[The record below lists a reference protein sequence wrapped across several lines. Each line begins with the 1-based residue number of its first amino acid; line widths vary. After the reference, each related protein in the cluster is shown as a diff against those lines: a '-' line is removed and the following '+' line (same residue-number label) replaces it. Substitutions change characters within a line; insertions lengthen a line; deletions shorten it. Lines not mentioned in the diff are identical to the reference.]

1 MQNILKICS
10 IVSIIIAA
18 IKLAMIGNLT
28 PGTVAFIILSGI
40 LILVGNRVIFTI
52 TAAVAALILFIKVYG
67 GDAPGQSALLQ
78 SVMTLAIVCFGFYI
92 MLRGVFGKSRN
103 RRYR

>member
-1 MQNILKICS
+1 M
-10 IVSIIIAA
+10 SIIIAA

-52 TAAVAALILFIKVYG
+52 TAAVAALILFLKVYG
-67 GDAPGQSALLQ
+67 GDVAGQSALLQ
-78 SVMTLAIVCFGFYI
+78 SLLTLVLVVFSLYVMLK
-92 MLRGVFGKSRN
+92 GVLPAYRN
-103 RRYR
+103 RRRYKNKS